1 MHLGAATGV
10 DECLSDVFAL
20 FEPVFVLVAALV
32 FSWTVEA
39 DFAKTTTPRI
49 IATAR

>member
-10 DECLSDVFAL
+10 DECLNDAFAL
-20 FEPVFVLVAALV
+20 FKLVVVAALL
-32 FSWTVEA
+32 FCWTVEA

-49 IATAR
+49 IATVR